1 MLICEY
7 LSLRKG
13 YLLILIRISKY
24 FILFY
29 YHICLPQLI
38 WNSFACCK
46 CASDRQGIVCAQAR
60 PNWVAVGPVSTS
72 LLTIL
77 GPNTTGVSP
86 AWFNQKKAHHNNLN
100 ELFYVQNLII
110 FLQQTKVSTY
120 HKSKYNKL
128 NSPTTIIL

>member
-13 YLLILIRISKY
+13 YLLIKIRISKY

-38 WNSFACCK
+38 WNSFAYCK
-46 CASDRQGIVCAQAR
+46 CASDRRGIVCAQVR